1 MSKNIT
7 AQQLAGNQKT
17 YGIDEFR
24 NMVNYT
30 NTTNKGYVRFRLTS
44 EGLKLEKINNKI
56 DFPLSWRSN
65 VSAAHNMS
73 IRAKFLSAME
83 NDLRYMGDAGNTI
96 RNLIINPKK
105 TDGTLDV
112 GKALSRRDI
121 KDVFEKFD
129 EQFNNGVGRQVI
141 LNNFMKAAKAE
152 CGFNGTNDDFAQY
165 YLRTDEHGIGHRFT
179 DFIDSKENYANLPPS
194 ERMVKSEIEFR
205 SLLHQ
210 LENLVDDA
218 KMRLQTE
225 NKLKSI
231 ATACAKNNGDFGMVI
246 SDQDLSV
253 VRSSLVKLL
262 NKAGVE
268 DVRSL
273 SYFLILGFKITK
285 N

>member
-65 VSAAHNMS
+65 VSAAHNMA
-73 IRAKFLSAME
+73 IRTKFLNAME
-83 NDLRYMGDAGNTI
+83 NDLRYMGDAANTI

-121 KDVFEKFD
+121 KEVFDTFD
-129 EQFNNGVGRQVI
+129 AQFNNGTGRVVI
-141 LNNFMKAAKAE
+141 LKNFMTVAKAA
-152 CGFNGTNDDFAQY
+152 CGFSGTDDDFA
-165 YLRTDEHGIGHRFT
+165 
-179 DFIDSKENYANLPPS
+179 K
-194 ERMVKSEIEFR
+194 
-205 SLLHQ
+205 
-210 LENLVDDA
+210 
-218 KMRLQTE
+218 
-225 NKLKSI
+225 
-231 ATACAKNNGDFGMVI
+231 
-246 SDQDLSV
+246 
-253 VRSSLVKLL
+253 
-262 NKAGVE
+262 
-268 DVRSL
+268 
-273 SYFLILGFKITK
+273 
-285 N
+285 